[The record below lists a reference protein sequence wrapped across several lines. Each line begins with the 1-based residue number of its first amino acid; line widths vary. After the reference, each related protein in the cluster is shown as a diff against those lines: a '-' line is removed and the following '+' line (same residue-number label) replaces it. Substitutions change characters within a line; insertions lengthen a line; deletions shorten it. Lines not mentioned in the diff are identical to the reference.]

1 MEYWPAIYMC
11 KDWSMGPKNK
21 KSDNKTPLNVENQK
35 HV

>member
-1 MEYWPAIYMC
+1 
-11 KDWSMGPKNK
+11 MGPKNK